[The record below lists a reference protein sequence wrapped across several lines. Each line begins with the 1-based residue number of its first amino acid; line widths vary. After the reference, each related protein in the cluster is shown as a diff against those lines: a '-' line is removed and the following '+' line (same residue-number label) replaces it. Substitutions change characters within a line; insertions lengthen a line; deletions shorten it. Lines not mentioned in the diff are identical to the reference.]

1 MLKQMTFVKRR
12 IAILI
17 LLIIFFCLQTML
29 VLSNSI
35 TAFESNIY
43 EMIIKLMSPTITNA
57 MTMVSDIGSVTA
69 VTVIIIIMVLL
80 PRTRRTL
87 GFPVLAAVSA
97 SVLLNHL
104 LKSIIARP
112 RPDIMWLVDET
123 GYGFPSG
130 HSMNNAAL
138 YMVLALIVWRQVKCV
153 RARIL
158 ITIFL
163 AAMPFFIGISRIY
176 LGVHNV
182 ADVLAGWAMGAV
194 CALIAD
200 TLWQVY
206 SQDKGHTPL

>member
-1 MLKQMTFVKRR
+1 MLEQMTFVKRR

-17 LLIIFFCLQTML
+17 LLIIFFCVQTML

-43 EMIIKLMSPTITNA
+43 ELIIKLMSPALTHA
-57 MTMVSDIGSVTA
+57 MAKVSDIGSVTA
-69 VTVIIIIMVLL
+69 VTVIITIMILL

-138 YMVLALIVWRQVKCV
+138 YTMLALIVWKQVKCV
-153 RARIL
+153 RTRIL

-163 AAMPFFIGISRIY
+163 AAMPFLIGISRIY

-182 ADVLAGWAMGAV
+182 ADVLAGWAMGAA

-206 SQDKGHTPL
+206 SQDKGRIPV